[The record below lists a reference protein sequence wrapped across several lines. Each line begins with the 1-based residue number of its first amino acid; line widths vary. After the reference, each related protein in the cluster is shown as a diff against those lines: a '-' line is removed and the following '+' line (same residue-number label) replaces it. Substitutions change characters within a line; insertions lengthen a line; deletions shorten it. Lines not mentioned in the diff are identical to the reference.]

1 MDIGVAI
8 WVKPKY
14 AGSSASLRVA
24 EDPVAKFSEWWRTL
38 KAHIWFLLQT
48 QNLSCLATW
57 GQDSWL
63 QQDVRR
69 CTEGCQGWS
78 CFVVHNSAECSAETR
93 ENLGAIAHVEPS
105 QPRRRLAHPHI
116 IAYYDAFFE
125 AQWEWCGNVPKQVTK
140 CQEFILGSRW
150 LALYTIIFGNVRN
163 ALPFSL
169 SNLSKVDAAKADQ
182 LHIVLEFADGGLSWF
197 QLFASKVASS

>member
-8 WVKPKY
+8 LVKPKY

-93 ENLGAIAHVEPS
+93 ENLGPLRMLNHRSQGDAWRIRTSLLTTMHFLRHSENGAEMCPNKLQNVRSSYWAVADWPCIQYLVMCEMLSLSPS
-105 QPRRRLAHPHI
+105 QIFQKLVQPRPINYTL
-116 IAYYDAFFE
+116 FWSLLME
-125 AQWEWCGNVPKQVTK
+125 AWVDFSC
-140 CQEFILGSRW
+140 
-150 LALYTIIFGNVRN
+150 
-163 ALPFSL
+163 LPQ
-169 SNLSKVDAAKADQ
+169 K
-182 LHIVLEFADGGLSWF
+182 
-197 QLFASKVASS
+197 